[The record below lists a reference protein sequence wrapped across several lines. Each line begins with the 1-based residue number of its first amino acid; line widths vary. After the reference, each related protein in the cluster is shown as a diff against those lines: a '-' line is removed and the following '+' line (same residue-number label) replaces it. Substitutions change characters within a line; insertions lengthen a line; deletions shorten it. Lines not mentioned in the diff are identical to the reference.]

1 MFSSLCF
8 SYLLQVLSLDS
19 KIQEI
24 SKSVFEKKSL
34 LVLGR
39 GYNYATCLEG
49 ALVSGWGETYHVARH
64 SHRSLSHVDLD
75 ACKAVICVRTRINP
89 QCEFSSSSYSSM

>member
-1 MFSSLCF
+1 MWLF
-8 SYLLQVLSLDS
+8 QVLMLDT

-24 SKSVFEKKSL
+24 SKEVFEKKSL

-49 ALVSGWGETYHVARH
+49 ALVIVTPFFTAA
-64 SHRSLSHVDLD
+64 SL
-75 ACKAVICVRTRINP
+75 
-89 QCEFSSSSYSSM
+89 

>member
-1 MFSSLCF
+1 MRIFLTIFAQHVKEFWNYETPLSFMVLKQMLMS
-8 SYLLQVLSLDS
+8 QVLDLDS

-24 SKSVFEKKSL
+24 SKEVFEKKSL

-49 ALVSGWGETYHVARH
+49 ALVSSPLCFMTWVWG
-64 SHRSLSHVDLD
+64 
-75 ACKAVICVRTRINP
+75 
-89 QCEFSSSSYSSM
+89 

>member
-1 MFSSLCF
+1 M
-8 SYLLQVLSLDS
+8 LDT

-24 SKSVFEKKSL
+24 SKEVFEKKSL

-49 ALVSGWGETYHVARH
+49 ALVILTPLYIVANMSFHKIRNYIFF
-64 SHRSLSHVDLD
+64 LF
-75 ACKAVICVRTRINP
+75 T
-89 QCEFSSSSYSSM
+89 F